1 MDPLE
6 KEIAA
11 YEARR
16 EELDQHHNGKWVVFH
31 DEELVGAFDTFE
43 SAAAEAVRR
52 FDRGPYLIRQ
62 VGEPA
67 PRLPTSVAYPVA
79 NDHSAN

>member
-31 DEELVGAFDTFE
+31 DEEFVGAFDTFE

-52 FDRGPYLIRQ
+52 FDRGASGVRSFADRDAVDGPLERQCGDIVIRI
-62 VGEPA
+62 
-67 PRLPTSVAYPVA
+67 
-79 NDHSAN
+79 